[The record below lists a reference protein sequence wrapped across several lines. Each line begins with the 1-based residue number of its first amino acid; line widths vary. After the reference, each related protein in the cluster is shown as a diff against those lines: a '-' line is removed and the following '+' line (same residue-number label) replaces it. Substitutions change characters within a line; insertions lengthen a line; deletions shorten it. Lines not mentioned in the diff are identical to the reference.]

1 MAQRSKTDPLSRRGA
16 TRLQWVTRP
25 QLAVIA
31 EYAQKHLQLSTK
43 FALCHGARSGREA
56 VWFRELLP
64 NEQVWGTEL
73 SPVAARS
80 APWTMQGDF
89 HDERPEWVGAAD
101 FVYCNAL
108 DHSYNASLAITR
120 WMQQVH
126 TKGAT
131 IIQWSN
137 FHERKDHGPAAVDIF
152 SATRR
157 EMVQLICSLPSRYSL
172 FILTLPKGATF
183 SGRSNEHAYVVT
195 HTGSNR
201 TRGECGQ
208 RT

>member
-16 TRLQWVTRP
+16 TGLQWVTRP

-137 FHERKDHGPAAVDIF
+137 FHERKDHGPCRGRHLLCDSPRDGAVDLQPAE
-152 SATRR
+152 S
-157 EMVQLICSLPSRYSL
+157 VQPLHPHA
-172 FILTLPKGATF
+172 PKRG
-183 SGRSNEHAYVVT
+183 YV
-195 HTGSNR
+195 
-201 TRGECGQ
+201 Q
-208 RT
+208 RTQ